1 MRAKPATVKP
11 SPQQIPGV
19 PMAAIT
25 VTPEKFLQIVT
36 RSGFVLG
43 VLVLIWRLPEIL
55 AAIPK

>member
-1 MRAKPATVKP
+1 
-11 SPQQIPGV
+11 
-19 PMAAIT
+19 MAAIT